1 MYGHFGLSL
10 LTSII
15 YPSGQS
21 QAGAL
26 ESETVDT
33 IYILTV
39 NYFMCGIK
47 ILFSNGHGVN
57 YLNK

>member
-1 MYGHFGLSL
+1 MYGHFGLNL

-33 IYILTV
+33 ISILTV

-47 ILFSNGHGVN
+47 ILFSN
-57 YLNK
+57 